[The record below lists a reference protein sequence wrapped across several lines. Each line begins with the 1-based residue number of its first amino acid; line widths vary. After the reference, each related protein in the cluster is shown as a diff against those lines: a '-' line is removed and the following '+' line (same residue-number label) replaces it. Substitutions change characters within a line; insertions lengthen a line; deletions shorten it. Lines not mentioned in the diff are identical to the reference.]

1 MLNLF
6 EYKNN
11 FEIAKDKESRL
22 FYGNYDDCPNPKV
35 SIVIPIYKNLFYFK
49 IALQSALNQ
58 DCDFEYEIV
67 VLDDFTY
74 DGKPDEEQQYIE
86 SVGAKNVFYYRNIQN
101 LGMSANW
108 NRCFE
113 KARAPFFTYLHNDD
127 ELMPNCLST
136 LMSIQEKTGDKVI
149 ACNHNLINN
158 AGEIIRPASSYTK
171 RFLGMIN
178 MNPYRSYSKFD
189 VFMDS
194 PGVGV
199 GCLFKRDIMIEL
211 GGYNHDYYP
220 AADYAIFAKY
230 IFKYGG
236 VWSNIPTYS
245 YRIGEN
251 DSTTTYPQFSERDKF
266 FRECMRDKMQLPNFL
281 LNLLISSLY
290 KNGKVYF
297 AVFWGHQDPSLYGTI
312 SFKDKLFLKMA
323 RFIQRKIHLVKNFL
337 I

>member
-11 FEIAKDKESRL
+11 FEVAKDKESRL
-22 FYGNYDDCPNPKV
+22 FYGCYDDCPNPKV
-35 SIVIPIYKNLFYFK
+35 SIVIPIYKNLYYFK

-67 VLDDFTY
+67 VLDDYTY
-74 DGKPDEEQQYIE
+74 DGKPDEEQLYVE
-86 SVGAKNVFYYRNIQN
+86 NVGAKNVFYYRNIQN

-127 ELMPNCLST
+127 ELLPNCLST
-136 LMSIQEKTGDKVI
+136 LMSIQAKNGNKVI

-158 AGEIIRPASSYTK
+158 AGEIINPASPYPI
-171 RFLGMIN
+171 RFLGLFKKKAFRD
-178 MNPYRSYSKFD
+178 YTKFD
-189 VFMDS
+189 VFFSS

-199 GCLFKRDIMIEL
+199 GCLFNRDVMIEL

-220 AADYAIFAKY
+220 SADYAIFAKY

-236 VWSNIPTYS
+236 IWSNIPTYS
-245 YRIGEN
+245 YRIGDN
-251 DSTTTYPQFSERDKF
+251 DSTKTYPQFSERDRF
-266 FRECMRDKMQLPNFL
+266 FRECMKRKMYIPNYVL
-281 LNLLISSLY
+281 SQIIESLY
-290 KNGKVYF
+290 NYSKVSF
-297 AVFWGHQDPSLYGTI
+297 AIFWGHKDPSLMQEIQVKDRFVVNIVRNVLRI
-312 SFKDKLFLKMA
+312 SH
-323 RFIQRKIHLVKNFL
+323 FIKSYF
-337 I
+337 